1 MALAILILPTVLSN
15 VWQSLRGGIA
25 GAKAAL
31 RKHWRYVGITMVF
44 ILLSAQ
50 LVTILPARAIF
61 LVLGV
66 PVLLLSL
73 VQLVGWSPHIDGAR
87 KHLFE
92 IVAAVVSGAIGGV
105 SGVWGPT
112 TILYLTAL
120 NTPKSEQMQVTG
132 VVFGLGSVMLTL
144 GHLRSGVLNADTAPL
159 SLAMVVP
166 VMAGMALGLA
176 VHDRLDQKRFRQA
189 TLVLLIVAGLNL
201 IRRGLIG

>member
-1 MALAILILPTVLSN
+1 M
-15 VWQSLRGGIA
+15 
-25 GAKAAL
+25 
-31 RKHWRYVGITMVF
+31 
-44 ILLSAQ
+44 
-50 LVTILPARAIF
+50 
-61 LVLGV
+61 
-66 PVLLLSL
+66 
-73 VQLVGWSPHIDGAR
+73 
-87 KHLFE
+87 
-92 IVAAVVSGAIGGV
+92 SGAIGGV